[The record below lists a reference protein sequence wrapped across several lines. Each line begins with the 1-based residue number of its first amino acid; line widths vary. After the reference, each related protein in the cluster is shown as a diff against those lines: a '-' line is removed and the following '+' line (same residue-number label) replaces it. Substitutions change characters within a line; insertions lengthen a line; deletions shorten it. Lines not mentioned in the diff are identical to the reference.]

1 MEQTFWKL
9 VRGRW
14 GGGRDKKLGEKFKK
28 TLRRKGLWTEKWMR
42 SGRGEGR
49 EVNNGGSNLGA

>member
-1 MEQTFWKL
+1 MREVGK
-9 VRGRW
+9 

-49 EVNNGGSNLGA
+49 EVNNGGSDLGA